1 MRFHLYFRQYCST
14 IDMFVKSF
22 QACRTGSSSFALRE
36 ISISLIQGMRN
47 LLFPIDVLDNKK
59 GEPAGKEAF
68 HGPGTGRI
76 DTYVA
81 CSAQKRPKQM
91 SSFHIPENLIRRAI
105 SKKKNHFTFRIP
117 CQS

>member
-68 HGPGTGRI
+68 HGTVQARGALTHTWHARLRNGPSR
-76 DTYVA
+76 
-81 CSAQKRPKQM
+81 CHPS
-91 SSFHIPENLIRRAI
+91 
-105 SKKKNHFTFRIP
+105 TFQRT
-117 CQS
+117 